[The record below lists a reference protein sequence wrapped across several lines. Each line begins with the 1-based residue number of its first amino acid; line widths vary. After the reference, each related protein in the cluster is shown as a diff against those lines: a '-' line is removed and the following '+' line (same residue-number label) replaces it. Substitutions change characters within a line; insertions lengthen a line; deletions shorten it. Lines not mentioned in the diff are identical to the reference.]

1 MTDADVRQLSRL
13 LEEIRDTQRLQ
24 LERQTEA
31 LAVQREHLAMVQRQT
46 ERAERLQDRAEQLQT
61 RSAQLMGSAR
71 TISTVLIPVVVALMV
86 YVSWLIFRR

>member
-31 LAVQREHLAMVQRQT
+31 LAVQREHLTMVQRQT

>member
-1 MTDADVRQLSRL
+1 
-13 LEEIRDTQRLQ
+13 
-24 LERQTEA
+24 
-31 LAVQREHLAMVQRQT
+31 MVQRQT

>member
-1 MTDADVRQLSRL
+1 MTDGDVRQLSRL